1 MVEFN
6 KVGSVDIVDIYN
18 RMDAC
23 CSARLAGS
31 TVELLDYVDGELAV
45 VASSP
50 PIADSA
56 GIPKFRI
63 PFNGVQA
70 SAVRIRQDPKVKGV
84 LSFTE
89 LVVMGTADADA
100 TA

>member
-1 MVEFN
+1 M
-6 KVGSVDIVDIYN
+6 
-18 RMDAC
+18 
-23 CSARLAGS
+23 
-31 TVELLDYVDGELAV
+31 ELLDYVDGELAV

-56 GIPKFRI
+56 GIPKFRV

-70 SAVRIRQDPKVKGV
+70 SAVRIRQDPKVKGIIS
-84 LSFTE
+84 LTE
-89 LVVMGTADADA
+89 IVVMGTAGANA